1 MFFSDTKEPAH
12 CMRTDMNG
20 TTKLLV
26 ACCFCIILGGTLLF
40 CGCTQAPATP
50 QTTTIPTTAI
60 PATTQ
65 VPPVQQEKPMV
76 YNESA
81 NNSTVTVSTGKE
93 FVIELRENPTTGYS
107 WNATVTPGLLI
118 VNDIYTMDTTAQG
131 MVGVGGTH
139 SWMLKGSETG
149 PQQFRATY
157 MRPWENVT
165 GSEEKFILNVNV
177 VKA

>member
-1 MFFSDTKEPAH
+1 
-12 CMRTDMNG
+12 MRHDVNG
-20 TTKLLV
+20 TKRLLV

-50 QTTTIPTTAI
+50 QATTVPTTAI

-81 NNSTVTVSTGKE
+81 NNSTVTVFTGKE
-93 FVIELRENPTTGYS
+93 FVIELRENPTTGYM
-107 WNATVTPGLLI
+107 WNATVTSGLTIL
-118 VNDIYTMDTTAQG
+118 NDTYTMDAAPGG

-139 SWMLKGSETG
+139 SWILTG
-149 PQQFRATY
+149 TEAGLQQFRATY

>member
-1 MFFSDTKEPAH
+1 
-12 CMRTDMNG
+12 MRHDVNG
-20 TTKLLV
+20 TKRLLV
-26 ACCFCIILGGTLLF
+26 ACCVCIVLGGTLLF
-40 CGCTQAPATP
+40 CGCTQLPATP
-50 QTTTIPTTAI
+50 QATTVPTTAI

-81 NNSTVTVSTGKE
+81 NNSTVIVSTGKE
-93 FVIELRENPTTGYS
+93 FVIELRENPTTGYM
-107 WNATVTPGLLI
+107 WNATVTSGLTIL
-118 VNDIYTMDTTAQG
+118 NDTYTMDAAPGG

-139 SWMLKGSETG
+139 SWILAGTEAG
-149 PQQFRATY
+149 LQQFRATY
-157 MRPWENVT
+157 MRSWENVT